1 MGAYI
6 MTGTALTVSGFVAEI
21 TDLGHDG
28 MTRVSEEST
37 HMLSAIAGANEIG
50 GREFLLGK
58 LADPG
63 GLSISGNHDP
73 DVLPP
78 VSADAASIVLTFP
91 LQAGQATATIYTA
104 TGGMTDYS
112 YTGTVE
118 GKATFTATLKFT
130 GKIVITPSV
139 DV

>member
-1 MGAYI
+1 MAYI
-6 MTGTALTVSGFVAEI
+6 MTGLAVTISGFAAEI
-21 TDLGHDG
+21 TDFGHDG
-28 MTRVSEEST
+28 MERVSEEST
-37 HMLSAIAGANEIG
+37 HMLSAVAGAAEIG
-50 GREFLLGK
+50 GREFILGK

-73 DVLPP
+73 DIVPP
-78 VSADAASIVLTFP
+78 LGAAAASIVVTFP
-91 LQAGQATATIYTA
+91 LLEGQATATIYTGP
-104 TGGMTDYS
+104 GGMTGYN

-130 GKIVITPSV
+130 GKITVTEST